1 MQRHKLASIFS
12 HIAMENAALSAAF
25 GISTAQK
32 LLLETGAINRRCRGG
47 DVCLV
52 GS

>member
-12 HIAMENAALSAAF
+12 HIAIENAALFAIF

-32 LLLETGAINRRCRGG
+32 LLLEMGTTNRCRRS
-47 DVCLV
+47 DICSV